1 MTDLFWPG
9 DHLAGDAMS
18 EAAFLRAMIAV
29 EQAWLDGL
37 VEAGVAPAEAEFT
50 LDTAVDVERIALL
63 ADADGSPVSG
73 LVNLLRER
81 TPEPTSRWLH
91 RGLTSQDV
99 VDTALMLCLRD
110 VLTRLSEEIATQIQV
125 LAALIVTHRDAPM
138 PARTL
143 TQAALPSTVAAKV
156 AAWLSGLLD
165 ATDAMVALRTRLPV
179 QFGGAVGTLAAVVEL
194 TGSADNALHLTEH
207 VARRL
212 RLAAAPPWQT
222 TRAPLTRIGDALAGL
237 CDAWGHLAADV
248 ATGSR
253 TEIGEFAE
261 GSGGGSS
268 TMPHKSNPVRSV
280 LIRRAALTAGP
291 LAGTLHTAA
300 ALSVDERADGAWH
313 AEWATI
319 ATLARRTVVAAAHA
333 TDLITG
339 LRVHPDRAAAN
350 LAAAGD
356 LRAEQ
361 RTMATLAGRQPDST
375 YLGITDRLVEATLD
389 RAARH
394 LAAHR
399 LKDVS

>member
-9 DHLAGDAMS
+9 DHLAGNAMS
-18 EAAFLRAMIAV
+18 GSAFLRAMIAV

-37 VEAGVAPAEAEFT
+37 VDARIAPAAAVFT
-50 LDTAVDVERIALL
+50 LPVEVGLEQIARA
-63 ADADGSPVSG
+63 ADADGNPASA
-73 LVNLLRER
+73 LVALLRER

-110 VLTRLSEEIATQIQV
+110 VLARLTEEVVTQIQA
-125 LAALIVTHRDAPM
+125 LAALAETHRRTPM
-138 PARTL
+138 LARTL
-143 TQAALPSTVAAKV
+143 TQAALPSTIGAKV
-156 AAWLSGLLD
+156 AAWLNGLLD
-165 ATDAMVALRTRLPV
+165 AAVPLASLRAGLPA
-179 QFGGAVGTLAAVVEL
+179 QLGGAVGTLAAVVEL
-194 TGSADNALHLTEH
+194 AGSVDGACDLTDG
-207 VARRL
+207 VAGRL
-212 RLAAAPPWQT
+212 GLAAAPPWHT

-268 TMPHKSNPVRSV
+268 TMPHKNNPVRSV

-300 ALSVDERADGAWH
+300 AVSVDERADGGWH
-313 AEWATI
+313 AEWATV
-319 ATLARRTVVAAAHA
+319 ATLARRTVVAAVH
-333 TDLITG
+333 TTELLTG
-339 LRVHPDRAAAN
+339 LRVDADRASAN

-356 LRAEQ
+356 LGAEQ
-361 RTMATLAGRQPDST
+361 RTMAKLTGRQPNST
-375 YLGITDRLVEATLD
+375 YEGVADRLVDATLD
-389 RAARH
+389 RAADY
-394 LAAHR
+394 
-399 LKDVS
+399 LKDAP